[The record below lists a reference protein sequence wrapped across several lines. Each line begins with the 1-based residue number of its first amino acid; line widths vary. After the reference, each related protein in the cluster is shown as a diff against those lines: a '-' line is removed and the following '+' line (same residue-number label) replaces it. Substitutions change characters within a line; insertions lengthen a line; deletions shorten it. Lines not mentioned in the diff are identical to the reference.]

1 MDKQHVL
8 IVEDETALQ
17 QILEDA
23 LDEAGF
29 AVSASANGKDAIEKL
44 EHPSAVYVALVTDIN
59 LGNFSVTGWDVA
71 RRARELDGAIAVVY
85 STGAEGAD
93 WPEIRRNECARIA
106 SSSPNRSRQPRSSLR
121 LPNCSTPGGATTAE
135 KPP

>member
-29 AVSASANGKDAIEKL
+29 AVSVGASGKDAIEKL
-44 EHPSAVYVALVTDIN
+44 EHQSAAYVALVTDIN
-59 LGNFSVTGWDVA
+59 LGNPSVTGWDVA

-93 WPEIRRNECARIA
+93 WPSNGV
-106 SSSPNRSRQPRSSLR
+106 PNSILITKPFAPAQIVTAVAQLLNTGS
-121 LPNCSTPGGATTAE
+121 ATTTG
-135 KPP
+135 P

>member
-8 IVEDETALQ
+8 IVEDEAALQ
-17 QILEDA
+17 QILEYA

-29 AVSASANGKDAIEKL
+29 AVSASANGKDAVEKL

-59 LGNFSVTGWDVA
+59 LGNSSVTGWDVA

-85 STGAEGAD
+85 STGADGAD
-93 WPEIRRNECARIA
+93 WPSNGV
-106 SSSPNRSRQPRSSLR
+106 PNSILITKPFAPAQIVTAVAQLLNTGS
-121 LPNCSTPGGATTAE
+121 ATTTG
-135 KPP
+135 P